1 MANIC
6 QPVCLSIELSLTQFS
21 STCSQRLPVVSFA
34 SFNFFPFC
42 DVNEKKKKKK
52 RIFKNQTFYHHL
64 FIHISVAT
72 CSIPHLRFYPD
83 CCFSVLIINVTFL
96 YLHRLICFLP
106 FYVSLRLPLSHPR
119 YVSFLYLCLHLFI
132 SGTSNFP
139 IILAL
144 QHS

>member
-1 MANIC
+1 MSSIY
-6 QPVCLSIELSLTQFS
+6 QPICLSIELSLSQFS
-21 STCSQRLPVVSFA
+21 SYMFPKTTCCFICFFP
-34 SFNFFPFC
+34 FFPFC
-42 DVNEKKKKKK
+42 DVSEKKTEF
-52 RIFKNQTFYHHL
+52 FKNQSFYHHL

-72 CSIPHLRFYPD
+72 CSTPHLRFYPD
-83 CCFSVLIINVTFL
+83 CCFRVLIINVTFL

-132 SGTSNFP
+132 SGTSIFP